1 MSRFGLTVGVTL
13 LGALASGCALLAPPG
28 PAPTTY
34 ELTAVPRGANLGRT
48 GAALSVREPR
58 AIKLL
63 DSERIVFRP
72 SPANATYYSGA
83 QWTDRLPRLIE
94 AQLLE
99 SFAKSG
105 VRTVSRATD
114 GLNVDYQLM
123 TEVRDFSVN
132 QDAGGQVARVAIYA
146 QIIGDREG
154 RAITGQLIEATAPV
168 AGSDTAAGIAALNEA
183 LASALTEVVRW
194 TLRRI

>member
-1 MSRFGLTVGVTL
+1 MNRFGLTVGVTL
-13 LGALASGCALLAPPG
+13 LGALASGCALLAPAG

-34 ELTAVPRGANLGRT
+34 ELNAAPRATNLGRT
-48 GAALSVREPR
+48 GAGLSVREPR

-72 SPANATYYSGA
+72 SPANATYYSDA
-83 QWTDRLPRLIE
+83 QWTDRLPRLVE
-94 AQLLE
+94 AQLVE
-99 SFAKSG
+99 SFAKAG
-105 VRTVSRATD
+105 VRTVSRSTD

-132 QDAGGQVARVAIYA
+132 ESGGGQVARVAIYA
-146 QIIGDREG
+146 QIVADREG
-154 RAITGQLIEATAPV
+154 RAVTGQLIVATAPV
-168 AGSDTAAGIAALNEA
+168 AGSDTPAGVAALNEA
-183 LASALTEVVRW
+183 LGSALTEVVRW